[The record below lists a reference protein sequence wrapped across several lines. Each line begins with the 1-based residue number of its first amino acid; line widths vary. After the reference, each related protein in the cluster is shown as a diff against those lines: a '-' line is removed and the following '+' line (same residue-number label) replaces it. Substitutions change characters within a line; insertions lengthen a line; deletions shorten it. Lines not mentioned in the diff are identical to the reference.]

1 MSLHVESKRNYFLVF
16 GALMVLTML
25 TVYVAY
31 FDFGAWNNVVAMA
44 IAVAKASLV
53 VLIFMGVRHSS
64 PLTKLVVIGALLW
77 MVFMVGLTLT
87 DYETRGFLGV
97 LGK

>member
-1 MSLHVESKRNYFLVF
+1 MSLHVESLRNYLLVF
-16 GALMVLTML
+16 GALMVLTL
-25 TVYVAY
+25 ATVYVAY
-31 FDFGAWNNVVAMA
+31 FDFGAWNNVVAMG

-53 VLIFMGVRHSS
+53 VLIFMGVRNSS
-64 PLTKLVVIGALLW
+64 PLTKLVVVGALLW

>member
-44 IAVAKASLV
+44 IAVVKASLV